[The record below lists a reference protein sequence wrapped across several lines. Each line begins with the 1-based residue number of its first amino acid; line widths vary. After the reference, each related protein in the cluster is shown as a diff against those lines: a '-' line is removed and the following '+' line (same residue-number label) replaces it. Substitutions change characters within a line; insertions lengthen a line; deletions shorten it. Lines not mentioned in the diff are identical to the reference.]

1 MDNIRGVDS
10 DPDLFERFYR
20 DHVEAV
26 ERFVAR
32 RVDDPHAAA
41 DLTADVFLK
50 VIQAAH
56 GYRPEQGPPRAWLF
70 GIARNVVAQEHRR
83 RARQRRALSRYHTQ
97 RVLQPDAIE
106 RAVERID
113 AAKQAR
119 QLHESFQA
127 LPSRLRAVLELTAID
142 GLSVTDAA
150 AVLQISPGTARVRL
164 HRARRKLADNSTT
177 SIDPELLAREA
188 GS

>member
-10 DPDLFERFYR
+10 DPDLFEGFYR

-32 RVDDPHAAA
+32 RVGDPHAAA
-41 DLTADVFLK
+41 DLTADVFLA

-70 GIARNVVAQEHRR
+70 GIARNVVSQEHRR
-83 RARQRRALSRYHTQ
+83 RARQSRALNRYQTQ

-113 AAKQAR
+113 AAREAR
-119 QLHESFQA
+119 QLHERIQA
-127 LPSRLRAVLELTAID
+127 LPARLRAVLELTAVD
-142 GLSVTDAA
+142 DLSVNDAA

-164 HRARRKLADNSTT
+164 HRARRKLAERPPT
-177 SIDPELLAREA
+177 SFDPALLAREA
-188 GS
+188 RS